1 MKQAKKQFK
10 PTPGQTY
17 WYLNSEV
24 MPASA
29 IWADTVVHWT
39 RLSVGNC
46 FEDSEGEITEYE
58 RMLRNI
64 TSGRSVV
71 VEAPEGWDVV
81 GVGTN
86 IPDADSELCAHSIV
100 YFKRI
105 MPPPKEI
112 VVKVYNIAEHG
123 EPDTRLGVYNFIYPG
138 NYVYVNELEGL

>member
-1 MKQAKKQFK
+1 MKQFK
-10 PTPGQTY
+10 PIPGQTY

-29 IWADTVVHWT
+29 IWADTVVHWK

-46 FEDSEGEITEYE
+46 FEDSEGEIVEYGQ
-58 RMLRNI
+58 MLHNI

-81 GVGTN
+81 GVSTKH
-86 IPDADSELCAHSIV
+86 PEKDSEVAHSTV

-105 MPPPKEI
+105 VQPPKEI

-123 EPDTRLGVYNFIYPG
+123 EPDPRLGGYNFIYAD
-138 NYVYVNELEGL
+138 NYVYVDELEGL